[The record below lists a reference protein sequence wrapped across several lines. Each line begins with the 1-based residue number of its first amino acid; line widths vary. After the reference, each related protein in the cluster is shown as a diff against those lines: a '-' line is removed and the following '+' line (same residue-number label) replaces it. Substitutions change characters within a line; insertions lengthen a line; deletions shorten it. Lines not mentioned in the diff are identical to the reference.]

1 MVISIAIVQLQ
12 CCVKQTLTIRLHYQP
27 LPNMLD
33 FRDTIKFQG
42 NGGDKFP
49 TKSRRAE
56 ELATSFMWR
65 IGKKGLAFKN
75 LGGFKAKWL
84 VA

>member
-1 MVISIAIVQLQ
+1 
-12 CCVKQTLTIRLHYQP
+12 
-27 LPNMLD
+27 MLD
-33 FRDTIKFQG
+33 FRDTIKFQR

-65 IGKKGLAFKN
+65 IGKKGLVFKN